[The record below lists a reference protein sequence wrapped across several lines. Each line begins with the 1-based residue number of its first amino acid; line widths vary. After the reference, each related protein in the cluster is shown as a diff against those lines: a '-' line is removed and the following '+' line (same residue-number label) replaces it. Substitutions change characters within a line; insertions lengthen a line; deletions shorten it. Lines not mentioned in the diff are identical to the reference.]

1 MNIFAIILGIL
12 PSLAWLAFYLRE
24 DAHPEPKR
32 LILLTFLWGAAF
44 AFFALYAQL
53 FVNCFYHNGISPGFR
68 GLSFDCEY
76 RGSEGLDLFSE
87 GFPNALL
94 FIIVFALIEE
104 LVKFGAAYLTVRNN
118 PAFDEPVDAMVYA
131 VTAALGF
138 AAVENL
144 GLVGFGVISTDG
156 AFSEAVYHISLRFV
170 GATLLHA
177 IASGILGYYWAKS
190 IRAFG
195 SLRPIYFGIIAA
207 TFIHVL
213 FNYLIITVSPVVST
227 IFLLLVTGLV
237 VLVDFE
243 KLRTETV

>member
-1 MNIFAIILGIL
+1 MNIFAIFLGVL
-12 PSLAWLAFYLRE
+12 PSLAWLVFYLRE

-32 LILLTFLWGAAF
+32 LIFLTFLWGAAF

-53 FVNCFYHNGISPGFR
+53 FVNCFYHDGVSPGFR
-68 GLSFDCEY
+68 GLSFDCDY
-76 RGSEGLDLFSE
+76 RMNGGLDLFGE
-87 GFPNALL
+87 GFPNAFL

-104 LVKFGAAYLTVRNN
+104 LVKFAAAYLTVHNN

-144 GLVGFGVISTDG
+144 GLVGFGAIASESEL
-156 AFSEAVYHISLRFV
+156 SEAIYHISLRFV

-190 IRAFG
+190 IRQFG
-195 SLRPIYFGIIAA
+195 SLRPIVYGIAA
-207 TFIHVL
+207 ATLIHVV
-213 FNYLIITVSPVVST
+213 FNYLIITLSPVLST
-227 IFLLLVTGLV
+227 VLLLFFTGLV

-243 KLRTETV
+243 KLRTEAV